1 MSLVNSC
8 CLGNIEMNNIRQQHG
23 YINTALG
30 GEYRCNKYGNRGD
43 VSGVSGWRQRMTSR
57 RC

>member
-30 GEYRCNKYGNRGD
+30 ENI
-43 VSGVSGWRQRMTSR
+43 GVISMEIEVTSVE
-57 RC
+57 